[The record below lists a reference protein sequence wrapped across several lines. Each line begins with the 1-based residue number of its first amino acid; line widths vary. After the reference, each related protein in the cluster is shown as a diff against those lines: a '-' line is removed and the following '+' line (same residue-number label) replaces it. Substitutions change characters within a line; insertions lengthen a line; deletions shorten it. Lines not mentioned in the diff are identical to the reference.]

1 MNYRHAFHAGNFAD
15 CMKHALL
22 VWLLRA
28 LAAKEKP
35 FRVLDTHAGIGSYDL
50 SAASEADAS
59 DCDPVLALTRW
70 PGALACPRHSARPF
84 ATVELAGP
92 TPRWICDQRL
102 DPWARYH

>member
-50 SAASEADAS
+50 SPPPRPSGPANGGAASAGCWIS
-59 DCDPVLALTRW
+59 TPGRW
-70 PGALACPRHSARPF
+70 PTMSRWSAPPGPRRAIPAPRP
-84 ATVELAGP
+84 
-92 TPRWICDQRL
+92 
-102 DPWARYH
+102 